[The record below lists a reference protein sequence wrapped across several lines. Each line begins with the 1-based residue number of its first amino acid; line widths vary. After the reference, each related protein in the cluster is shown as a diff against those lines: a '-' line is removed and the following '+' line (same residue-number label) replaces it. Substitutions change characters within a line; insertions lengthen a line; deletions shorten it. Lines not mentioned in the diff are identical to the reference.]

1 MSYDHQTLLEWLFG
15 GPDPNGTGNTIG
27 TIYLFGLVVLA
38 LCLIGLLYSVLKVS
52 FVYGPREGFYRT
64 VSQLFSVFT
73 DDLPR
78 FSIARTFAI
87 ARLMLL
93 ESFRARVWVA
103 VVVFFVLLMFA
114 GWFLDNRVDHP
125 VRRYITFVVFS
136 STLLLMLVAIFLSTL
151 SLPNDIERRTIYTVV
166 TKPVRPLELVLG
178 RILGFVAVGTLLIL
192 IMGPV
197 SYIFVSRS
205 FQHTHIV
212 QEDTLEPANADRKDD
227 GRTKGRT
234 SANAKHHHNFV
245 LDKSGYGESETTQE
259 HFHVIQR
266 SPDGKFTV
274 GPPLGQLV
282 ARVPHYG
289 RMKIRDRFGEE
300 NTKGINV
307 GFEWDYRGFIEGG
320 TPAEF
325 EWTFEGLKEEDYPD
339 GLPLELTIR
348 IFRTFKGDIE
358 KTVLGR
364 LIVRCGDDTSN
375 LAAAPLSIRP
385 AEFDVFRYTIPTKM
399 KRLSTGGSGPS
410 GELKLFGDLV
420 KNGRVKIALQCAEPA
435 QYYGAA
441 RPDMYI
447 RGRDASF
454 EWNFT
459 KAFVGVWL
467 QFVVVVVFGVMF
479 STFLK
484 GPVALVS
491 TFAAL
496 VVGYFSSFIREMG
509 MSIFQGDDPLRYE
522 GGGPIESLVR
532 LVTQANISQP
542 LEVHPF
548 ADQVIKGIDTGFTQ
562 TLFAMTYVFP
572 RLSDFDLSNMLAY
585 GYHIDP
591 ATFWIAVL
599 RALAYVVGATFI
611 GFLIFKNREVAA

>member
-1 MSYDHQTLLEWLFG
+1 MTYDHQTLLEWLFG
-15 GPDPNGTGNTIG
+15 GPDPNGPGRTFG
-27 TIYLFGLVVLA
+27 TIYLFGLVSLA
-38 LCLIGLLYSVLKVS
+38 LLLIGLLYSVLKVS
-52 FVYGPREGFYRT
+52 FTHGPREGFYRT

-73 DDLPR
+73 GDLPR
-78 FSIARTFAI
+78 FSLSRTLAI
-87 ARLMLL
+87 SRLMLL

-136 STLLLMLVAIFLSTL
+136 STLLLMLVGMFLSTL

-178 RILGFVAVGTLLIL
+178 RILGFMAVGTLLIL

-205 FQHTHIV
+205 FQHSHV
-212 QEDTLEPANADRKDD
+212 VLEETLQPANPDRKED
-227 GRTKGRT
+227 GRLRGRT
-234 SANAKHHHNFV
+234 STNAKHSHDFV
-245 LDKSGYGESETTQE
+245 LDKSGNAESDISQE
-259 HFHVIQR
+259 HFHVIER
-266 SPDGKFTV
+266 GPDGKYTV

-289 RMKIRDRFGEE
+289 RIKIRDRLGKEE
-300 NTKGINV
+300 QKGINV

-325 EWTFEGLKEEDYPD
+325 EWTFEGLNEADYPD

-385 AEFDVFRYTIPTKM
+385 AEFDVFRYTIPTKL
-399 KRLSTGGSGPS
+399 KRLSTGSGPS

-420 KNGRVKIALQCAEPA
+420 KDGRVKIALQCAEPA

-454 EWNFT
+454 EWNFA
-459 KAFVGVWL
+459 KAFIGVWL

-491 TFAAL
+491 TFSAL
-496 VVGYFSSFIREMG
+496 VIGYFSSFIREMG
-509 MSIFQGDDPLRYE
+509 MALFDVENPMKYE

-532 LVTQANISQP
+532 LLTQANISQP
-542 LEVHPF
+542 LEVHPV
-548 ADQVIKGIDTGFTQ
+548 ADKVIKGIDTGFTQ
-562 TLFAMTYVFP
+562 TLFGMTYIFP

-585 GYHIDP
+585 GYHIDS
-591 ATFWIAVL
+591 ATFWIAVI

-611 GFLIFKNREVAA
+611 GYLIFKNREVAA